1 MNTEIVYKG
10 HDNTIDLVLKS
21 DGTAQDL
28 SGVTKITATFGDILV
43 TSTDKAAGLITWDQ
57 AGYDTGE
64 IRIAIGGESITA
76 SRYNVPIIIYDAVN
90 TDGIVWGY
98 VIIRIIDEVEAS

>member
-1 MNTEIVYKG
+1 MSTEIVYKE

-21 DGTAQDL
+21 DGAAQDL
-28 SGVTKITATFGDILV
+28 SGVTKITASFGNTLV
-43 TSTDKAAGLITWDQ
+43 SSTDKSAGLVTWDQ

-64 IRIAIGGESITA
+64 IRIAIGNETIVAGE
-76 SRYNVPIIIYDAVN
+76 YNVPIIIYDSTN

-98 VIIRIIDEVEAS
+98 VYIRVIAEVEAS